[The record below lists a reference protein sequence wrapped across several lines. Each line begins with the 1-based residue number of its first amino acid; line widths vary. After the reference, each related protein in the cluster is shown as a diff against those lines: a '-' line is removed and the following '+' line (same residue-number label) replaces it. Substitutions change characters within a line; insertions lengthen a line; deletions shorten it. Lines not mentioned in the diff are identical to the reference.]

1 MPIANCAELQQT
13 IQFQSCANILL
24 PQTGAQAKQQQ
35 HTDSHTL
42 AVMHSDAYA
51 PTHPAHILTHT
62 LATYSAC
69 QIRSRSKLINNA
81 ANNDNFPHG
90 ETTKR

>member
-1 MPIANCAELQQT
+1 MCEYFITPDWRPGKTAA
-13 IQFQSCANILL
+13 
-24 PQTGAQAKQQQ
+24 
-35 HTDSHTL
+35 HTHTL

-51 PTHPAHILTHT
+51 PTHPAHTLIHT